1 MKFLKNDNTWSLT
14 PDARLDVRDKLPPG
28 NYTVCKHPLTGE
40 YFLEE
45 SEAFALPRKLYG
57 KTNRHAERILE
68 TFKNRQP
75 DSQVGVFLSG
85 VKGSGKTL
93 LAKQVAVNS
102 GLPVIIVNA
111 PFSDDRFMRTI
122 QGIDQPAVV
131 IFDEF
136 EKLYDRDAQESI
148 LTLFD
153 GVYTAR
159 NKIMVITCNDK
170 YSVQGFF
177 HNRPSR
183 LRYAIAFNGL
193 ETEFIKEYCD
203 DCLKDRSYT
212 EAIIGLSATC
222 DEFNFDMLQVLVD
235 ELNRY
240 GGSFEDSVEILNV
253 KPIGFGSKT
262 KWKVSVTTPGS
273 KNRKWEVDSPTEIN
287 ASPLHM
293 VSSERWD
300 NCISVRIKE
309 QVSKAA
315 KSRRDEDED
324 YDADDET
331 LYLELRTDH
340 LTRIDPYSG
349 TYVFDIEDYDTKFR
363 VVFTEEVKG
372 RPNYQI
378 GASDF

>member
-1 MKFLKNDNTWSLT
+1 MKFLKNDNAWSLT
-14 PDARLDVRDKLPPG
+14 PDARLDVRDRLPPG
-28 NYTVCKHPLTGE
+28 NYTVCQNPLTKE

-45 SEAFALPRKLYG
+45 SEPFTLPKKLYG
-57 KTNRHAERILE
+57 KTNRYADRILE
-68 TFKNRQP
+68 TFENRQP
-75 DSQVGVFLSG
+75 GTQVGVFLSG

-93 LAKQVAVNS
+93 LAKQVSVNS
-102 GLPVIIVNA
+102 GLPVIIVNT
-111 PFSDDRFMRTI
+111 PFSDERFMRTI
-122 QGIDQPAVV
+122 QGIEQPAIV

-136 EKLYDRDAQESI
+136 EKLYDREAQESI

-183 LRYAIAFNGL
+183 LRYAIAFSGL
-193 ETEFIKEYCD
+193 DASFIKEYCE
-203 DCLKDRSYT
+203 DCLDDQSFT
-212 EAIIGLSATC
+212 DPIIGLSATC

-240 GGSFEDSVEILNV
+240 GGPFEECVEILNV
-253 KPIGFGSKT
+253 KPIGHGGKS
-262 KWKVSVTTPGS
+262 KWKTSVSTPGE
-273 KNRKWEVDSPTEIN
+273 KGRKWEVESPSQLD

-293 VSSERWD
+293 ISSDRYD

-309 QVSKAA
+309 VVAKRA
-315 KSRRDEDED
+315 KSRDEEDED
-324 YDADDET
+324 DYDSDET
-331 LYLELRTDH
+331 LYLELHTDN
-340 LTRIDPYSG
+340 LTRIDPFSG
-349 TYVFDIEDYDTKFR
+349 TYVFDVEDYGSKFR
-363 VVFTEEVKG
+363 IVFTEEAKG